1 VSTNVLNRGNGK
13 MEEKN
18 GKKMEKMEVTKIRFV
33 QKSGNKFFK
42 RRTRKMSSDKKSEKR
57 EMSGLYI

>member
-1 VSTNVLNRGNGK
+1 
-13 MEEKN
+13 MEEKNLEKN

-57 EMSGLYI
+57 EMSGL